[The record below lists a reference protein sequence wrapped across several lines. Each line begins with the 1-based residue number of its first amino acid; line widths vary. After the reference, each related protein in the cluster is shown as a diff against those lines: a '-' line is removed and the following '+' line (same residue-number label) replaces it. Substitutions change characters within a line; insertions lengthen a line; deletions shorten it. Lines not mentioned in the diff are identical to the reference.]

1 MIVALSNCIIK
12 SVSKNVDI
20 DPEYYDYYKYGI
32 EITISSIFNISLI
45 LLFGLI
51 IGSFLSAVCFL
62 LCVIPLRQF
71 CGGYHA
77 STYFRCN
84 STFLLAFLA
93 DYWVARMLS
102 SINIPLNI
110 LEAISL
116 ISLIPIILYA
126 PVPNAHKSK
135 NQARDK
141 KCHIISFVLSVV
153 VSVFSILFSGV
164 NLFFSSLI
172 IMSQATVSILIIL
185 EIIREKRKTPP
196 TPNQKR
202 VRTKSQRKTA

>member
-1 MIVALSNCIIK
+1 MIVTLSNCIIK

-32 EITISSIFNISLI
+32 EITISSIFNFALI
-45 LLFGLI
+45 LFFGFI

-84 STFLLAFLA
+84 STFLLAFLV
-93 DYWVARMLS
+93 DYWVARMLAS
-102 SINIPLNI
+102 VNISLNI

-116 ISLIPIILYA
+116 ISIIPVILYA
-126 PVPNAHKSK
+126 PVPNSHKSK
-135 NQARDK
+135 NQARDN
-141 KCHIISFVLSVV
+141 KCHIVSVAISMVI
-153 VSVFSILFSGV
+153 SVFSISFSEV
-164 NLFFSSLI
+164 SLFFSSLI

-185 EIIREKRKTPP
+185 EIILKRRGIHET
-196 TPNQKR
+196 
-202 VRTKSQRKTA
+202 

>member
-32 EITISSIFNISLI
+32 EITISSIIDILLI

-51 IGSFLSAVCFL
+51 IGSLLSAVCFL

-84 STFLLAFLA
+84 STFLLAFLV
-93 DYWVARMLS
+93 DYWVADIIV
-102 SINIPLNI
+102 SINIPLNM

-116 ISLIPIILYA
+116 VSIIPVILYA
-126 PVPNAHKSK
+126 PVPNTHKSK
-135 NQARDK
+135 NQTRDK
-141 KCHIISFVLSVV
+141 KCHIISVVLSVAISIFSLLFFE
-153 VSVFSILFSGV
+153 VSP
-164 NLFFSSLI
+164 FFSSLI

-185 EIIREKRKTPP
+185 EIIL
-196 TPNQKR
+196 
-202 VRTKSQRKTA
+202 QRRGIHEA

>member
-32 EITISSIFNISLI
+32 EITISSIINILLI

-51 IGSFLSAVCFL
+51 IGSLLSAVCFL

-84 STFLLAFLA
+84 STFLLAFLV
-93 DYWVARMLS
+93 DYWVADIIV
-102 SINIPLNI
+102 SINIPLNM

-116 ISLIPIILYA
+116 VSIIPVILYA
-126 PVPNAHKSK
+126 PVPNTHKSK
-135 NQARDK
+135 NQTRDK
-141 KCHIISFVLSVV
+141 KCHIISVVLSVAISIFSLLFFE
-153 VSVFSILFSGV
+153 VSP
-164 NLFFSSLI
+164 FFSSLI

-185 EIIREKRKTPP
+185 EIIL
-196 TPNQKR
+196 
-202 VRTKSQRKTA
+202 QRRGIHEA

>member
-12 SVSKNVDI
+12 SVSKSI
-20 DPEYYDYYKYGI
+20 HIAPEFYDYYKYGI
-32 EITISSIFNISLI
+32 EITISSIINISLI

-51 IGSFLSAVCFL
+51 IGSLLSAVCFL

-84 STFLLAFLA
+84 STFLLAFLV
-93 DYWVARMLS
+93 DYWVADIIV
-102 SINIPLNI
+102 SINIPLNM

-116 ISLIPIILYA
+116 VSIIPVILYA

-135 NQARDK
+135 NQTRDK
-141 KCHIISFVLSVV
+141 KCHIISVVLSVAI
-153 VSVFSILFSGV
+153 SIFSLLFFEV
-164 NLFFSSLI
+164 NPFFSSLI
-172 IMSQATVSILIIL
+172 IMSQATVSILIVL
-185 EIIREKRKTPP
+185 EIIL
-196 TPNQKR
+196 
-202 VRTKSQRKTA
+202 QRRGIHET